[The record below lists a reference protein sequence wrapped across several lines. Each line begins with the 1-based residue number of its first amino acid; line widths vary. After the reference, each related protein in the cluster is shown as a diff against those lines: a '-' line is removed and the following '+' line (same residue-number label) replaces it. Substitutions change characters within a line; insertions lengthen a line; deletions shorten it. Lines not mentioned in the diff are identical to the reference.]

1 MAMTNKH
8 ATWVFTVFCLSLSTP
23 YFSFAQASDPDS
35 ARIVVEDIGRFWQA
49 FDRAAPAFAPEAFNQ
64 LYLSKG
70 SLGLKD
76 FTKLRISNAKELA
89 GTVRAHPKYYASI
102 RVSTQRLEKM
112 EPGMRATFYAL
123 KFLYPEAVFPDVYFL
138 IGRMNSGG
146 TTSKRALLIGAE
158 MYGKTP
164 EMPIEELGDWHRQVL
179 KPVEEVPHIVA
190 HELVH
195 YQQKYDA
202 STPTLLAQ
210 SIKEGSA
217 DFIAELISGRH
228 INAHVHEYA
237 NPREVKLWQEFKE
250 KRLSKDFSGWYDSG
264 PDGRPKD
271 LGYWMGYKI
280 TEAFCRRAKNKRE
293 AIKQI
298 LEIAD
303 FEAFLQ
309 QSGYAK
315 KFGQ

>member
-1 MAMTNKH
+1 MKPLY
-8 ATWVFTVFCLSLSTP
+8 FTLCFFLTIPHFAL
-23 YFSFAQASDPDS
+23 AQAGDPDS
-35 ARIVVEDIGRFWQA
+35 ARIVTEDLGRFWQA
-49 FDRAAPAFAPEAFNQ
+49 FDRAAPAFAPETFDQ

-70 SLGLKD
+70 SLGLQD
-76 FTKLRISNAKELA
+76 FTKLRIANAKELA
-89 GTVRAHPKYYASI
+89 AAIRAHPKYYASI
-102 RVSTQRLEKM
+102 RASTQRLGKM
-112 EPGMRATFYAL
+112 EPGMRAAFYAL
-123 KFLYPEAVFPDVYFL
+123 KYLYPEAVFPDVYFL

-146 TTSKRALLIGAE
+146 TTSERALLIGAE

-164 EMPIEELGDWHRQVL
+164 EMPGEELGDWHRQVL

-237 NPREVKLWQEFKE
+237 NPREAKLWQEFKE
-250 KRLSKDFSGWYDSG
+250 KMRGQDFSGWYDSG

-280 TEAFCRRAKNKRE
+280 TEAFYRRAPNKRA

-309 QSGYAK
+309 ESGYAK